1 MKNTIIE
8 FLVTVLYFGKIKYMP
23 GTFGTIIGV
32 LIFQLISNN
41 TLVDNIFFLI
51 ILFFVALLMLNYCYK
66 TNIFLD
72 TDDKSI
78 VIDEIFGYL
87 VFMIF
92 FENTIFNIII
102 GFILFRFFDIFKPF
116 PIYLIDKRI
125 KNSFGVMLDDIVAG
139 LFAGIILLLI
149 NYVVLQH
156 VFKMALFFNI
166 SIFIWQRLSID

>member
-8 FLVTVLYFGKIKYMP
+8 FLVTGLYFGKIKYMP

-51 ILFFVALLMLNYCYK
+51 ILFFLALLMLNYCYK
-66 TNIFLD
+66 KNIFLD
-72 TDDKSI
+72 IDDKSI

-102 GFILFRFFDIFKPF
+102 GFILFRFFDILKPF

-139 LFAGIILLLI
+139 LFSGIMLLLI
-149 NYVVLQH
+149 NYVV
-156 VFKMALFFNI
+156 
-166 SIFIWQRLSID
+166 

>member
-8 FLVTVLYFGKIKYMP
+8 FLVTGLYFGKIKYMP

-32 LIFQLISNN
+32 LIFQLISTN

-66 TNIFLD
+66 KNIFLD

-92 FENTIFNIII
+92 FENTISNIII

-139 LFAGIILLLI
+139 LFAGIMLLLI
-149 NYVVLQH
+149 NYVV
-156 VFKMALFFNI
+156 
-166 SIFIWQRLSID
+166 

>member
-8 FLVTVLYFGKIKYMP
+8 FLVTGLYFGKIKYMP

-32 LIFQLISNN
+32 LIFQLISTN

-92 FENTIFNIII
+92 FENTISNIII

-139 LFAGIILLLI
+139 LFAGIMLLLI
-149 NYVVLQH
+149 NYVV
-156 VFKMALFFNI
+156 
-166 SIFIWQRLSID
+166 

>member
-8 FLVTVLYFGKIKYMP
+8 FLVTGLYFGKIKYMP

-51 ILFFVALLMLNYCYK
+51 ILFFIALLMLNYSYK
-66 TNIFLD
+66 KNIFLD

-78 VIDEIFGYL
+78 VIDEILGYL

-139 LFAGIILLLI
+139 IFAGIMLLLI
-149 NYVVLQH
+149 NYVV
-156 VFKMALFFNI
+156 
-166 SIFIWQRLSID
+166 